1 MKAGKWALSRRTAAF
16 TLFEVLLALIVFGIA
31 AVALVSTLNQIGE
44 AAFEARQ
51 YRNIE
56 LNLESLLDEYSKV
69 PQLQDLNEE
78 LPIGPDGIAYEVS
91 VAEVTDLQN
100 QDGQPLNGIFRIVVR
115 AIWREGRDETQLE
128 AETMRFSG
136 AFLPIN

>member
-1 MKAGKWALSRRTAAF
+1 MKGRFSRTRSGF

-51 YRNIE
+51 YRTIE
-56 LNLESLLDEYSKV
+56 LSLESLLDEYSKV
-69 PQLQDLNEE
+69 PQIQALSEDI
-78 LPIGPDGIAYEVS
+78 PAGPDGIAYEVI
-91 VAEVTDLQN
+91 VEEVTDLQN
-100 QDGQPLNGIFRIVVR
+100 QDGQPLNGIFRIQAR
-115 AIWREGRDETQLE
+115 AIWREGRGETSLE